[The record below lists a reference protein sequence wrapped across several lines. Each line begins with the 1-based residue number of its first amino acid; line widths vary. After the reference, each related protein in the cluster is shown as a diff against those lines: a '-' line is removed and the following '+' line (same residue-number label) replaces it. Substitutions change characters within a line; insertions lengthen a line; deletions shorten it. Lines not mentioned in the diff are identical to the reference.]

1 MRKNK
6 ILTYIATFVIIICTF
21 TLVQGYF
28 PFFLRSWIFLGALAV
43 LITLFYTKFNEKV
56 SSDDLFYCFYLIFEE
71 TKILFLL
78 TEITFILFLLPLLIL
93 RNNDLKS

>member
-43 LITLFYTKFNEKV
+43 LITLFYTKVYLEK
-56 SSDDLFYCFYLIFEE
+56 SIFWLMIYFIV
-71 TKILFLL
+71 ILFNYLSGDEVISL
-78 TEITFILFLLPLLIL
+78 SFVLP
-93 RNNDLKS
+93 